1 MYDLHVHILPG
12 IDDGPETIDESF
24 QMGKI
29 AYENGTHVLVATPH
43 RKDVKEFHSLN
54 KILFLTKEIWKKN
67 NNKTLSIFLFRVVVL
82 LIHLDNE
89 TH

>member
-43 RKDVKEFHSLN
+43 RKDV
-54 KILFLTKEIWKKN
+54 
-67 NNKTLSIFLFRVVVL
+67 
-82 LIHLDNE
+82 
-89 TH
+89 